1 MMSTL
6 KTYLGKDL
14 AKAAGMAT
22 VAFTLVITVF
32 AVIEPL
38 REEGMSGSQVLKFF
52 GYIMPVMFSLTLP
65 IAALFAATIVYGR
78 FSRDNELMACRA
90 SGINALSLLGPAIW
104 LGLLVSVITLILGLY
119 VAPRLLLASEAT
131 IKKNLKQIVFYR
143 LKKKRYF
150 NFSKGLFH
158 ADRVDPD
165 SRWLDGVVGVDFS
178 DPKDLKCL
186 VAASAELEFVERN
199 GETFVK
205 FHPTNPTLLRQS
217 GRDIGMADAIRL
229 RRGDLP
235 SMKDEP
241 KFYDWTR
248 LRRIWAN
255 PEDAPVAH
263 REIIKIKRE
272 LCIQNFY
279 EDVVR
284 RIENNGKYESLWEF
298 MLPGTE
304 VKPDRIVIEADEAS
318 LYEGREVRLRT
329 PPPSGASTPPSP
341 DKPELSAVLVR
352 QYSGDRLKRR
362 LWADSAYIR
371 GVWDE
376 AHSVVL
382 VTVVLN
388 AVTIL
393 EADEGERTE
402 NAQHRGQYDISSL
415 AVPDEIVAKSERID
429 PDELYENAENYS
441 DSPQIRKMIANVH
454 ETIIPR
460 IRSKVRAE
468 IHHRLASGISC
479 LFLVM
484 LGAALGLV
492 FRGGEVLVAF
502 AISAG
507 PASAVIVLMLMGK
520 QLIANP
526 GVPEI
531 YGIAVI
537 WGGIVLMAGATAYVY
552 SVSMRR

>member
-1 MMSTL
+1 MRTL
-6 KTYLGKDL
+6 KTYLGMDL
-14 AKAAGMAT
+14 AKATGMAT

-38 REEGMSGSQVLKFF
+38 REEGMSGSQTLKFF

-104 LGLLVSVITLILGLY
+104 LGAIVSVITLMLGLY
-119 VAPRLLLASEAT
+119 VAPRLMFASEST
-131 IKKNLKQIVFYR
+131 IKKNLQQIVFYR

-150 NFSKGLFH
+150 NFSKRLFH
-158 ADRVDPD
+158 ADRVDPGNG
-165 SRWLDGVVGVDFS
+165 WVEGVVGVDFS
-178 DPKDLKCL
+178 DPGDVKCL
-186 VAASAELEFVERN
+186 VAASAELEFVTRKDD
-199 GETFVK
+199 TFVK
-205 FHPTNPTLLRQS
+205 FHPTNPVLLRQS
-217 GRDIGMADAIRL
+217 GKYIGMADESRL
-229 RRGDLP
+229 RRGNLP

-241 KFYDWTR
+241 KFYDWTM
-248 LRRIWAN
+248 LCRIWAN
-255 PEDAPVAH
+255 PKDAPIAQ

-284 RIENNGKYESLWEF
+284 RIENNGEYESLQEF
-298 MLPGTE
+298 TPPGTE

-329 PPPSGASTPPSP
+329 PPPPGASTPSRP
-341 DKPELSAVLVR
+341 DKPELGAVLVR

-362 LWADSAYIR
+362 LWADSVYIR

-376 AHSVVL
+376 EHSVVL

-393 EADEGERTE
+393 EAGEGERTE

-429 PDELYENAENYS
+429 PDELYENTANYS

-468 IHHRLASGISC
+468 MHQRLAYGISC
-479 LFLVM
+479 LFMIM
-484 LGAALGLV
+484 LGAALGLI
-492 FRGGEVLVAF
+492 FHGGEALVAF

-507 PASAVIVLMLMGK
+507 PASAVIVLMLTGK

-537 WGGIVLMAGATAYVY
+537 WGGIVLMAGATTYVY
-552 SVSMRR
+552 AVSMRR